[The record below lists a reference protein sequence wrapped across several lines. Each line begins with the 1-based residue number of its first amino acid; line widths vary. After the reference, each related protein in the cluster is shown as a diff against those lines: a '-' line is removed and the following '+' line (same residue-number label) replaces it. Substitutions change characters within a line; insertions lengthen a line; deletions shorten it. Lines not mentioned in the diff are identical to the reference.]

1 LIGDSRIQNVLNDLQ
16 VSDEIVS
23 LFRVSRC
30 FDIATKSGRIAAID
44 PGGYLS
50 KGDSRRFSF
59 SVRPRAT

>member
-1 LIGDSRIQNVLNDLQ
+1 MGVQ